1 MRLKLKLRSLRVRL
15 LLMFMLVVMVALITA
30 EGFANQTTSTAFE
43 TYVRN
48 GKSSIGPVVVDK
60 TFSVDVQAISY
71 KLATDYNQDPG
82 SIQALLARS
91 AEITGTRIILVNS
104 SMQVVADSAGATVGQ
119 TITSSKTPL
128 DVNKTG
134 TSFRLQSITDGPIL
148 VVSTEMSLPVS
159 PRTASSSPEQSFLG
173 SLKSSFWEALLLA
186 GLVALLLA
194 LLCSY
199 QILRPIRALTEVANR
214 MEKGDLSQ
222 RVKTRARDEIG
233 KLAHAF
239 NTMAD
244 SLAHSE
250 QLRRNMV
257 SDVAHELRTP
267 LTNIRGYL
275 EALQDRVVD
284 PTQEIIALL
293 YEESLLLSRLVADL
307 QELSLAETGQLYL
320 VRIPVALEEVIV
332 KAVYALQL
340 QAESKRVAI
349 HVDIPAGLPK
359 IEADPERVGQILR
372 NLLSNAITHTPPG
385 GEIFVSVWVA
395 KDEIGVS
402 VQDSGEGIAAEHL
415 PNIFER
421 FYRADASRARAT
433 GGTGLGLAIVRQMVQ
448 AHGGRVGVESHP
460 GQGASFTFTLPLA
473 IKDLDPC
480 VPTQ

>member
-1 MRLKLKLRSLRVRL
+1 VRL

-30 EGFANQTTSTAFE
+30 EGFANQTTSNAFE

-48 GKSSIGPVVVDK
+48 GKSSLGTVSIDK
-60 TFSVDVQAISY
+60 TFSADMQAISY
-71 KLATDYNQDPG
+71 KLAAAYNQDPR
-82 SIQALLARS
+82 SIQGLLNQS
-91 AEITGTRIILVNS
+91 AEISSTRIILVDS
-104 SMQVVADSAGATVGQ
+104 SMHVLADSAGATAGQ
-119 TITSSKTPL
+119 RITSSQTPL

-134 TSFRLQSITDGPIL
+134 TSLRLQSVTNGPIL
-148 VVSTEMSLPVS
+148 VVSTDMTLPVP
-159 PRTASSSPEQSFLG
+159 PRAVSSSPEQSFLG
-173 SLKSSFWEALLLA
+173 SVKSSFWEALLLA

-194 LLCSY
+194 LLFSY
-199 QILRPIRALTEVANR
+199 QILKPIRALTEVANR

-222 RVKTRARDEIG
+222 RVKTRAKDEIG

-244 SLAHSE
+244 SLARSE

-275 EALQDRVVD
+275 EALQDRVVQ
-284 PTQEIIALL
+284 PTQEIIASL

-307 QELSLAETGQLYL
+307 QELSLAEAGQLCL
-320 VRIPVALEEVIV
+320 ICRPLALEEIIV
-332 KAVYALQL
+332 KAAHALQL
-340 QAESKRVAI
+340 QAESKQIAI
-349 HVDIPAGLPK
+349 HIDIPPGLPK
-359 IEADPERVGQILR
+359 IEADPERVGQMLR
-372 NLLSNAITHTPPG
+372 NLLSNALTHTPVG
-385 GEIFVSVWVA
+385 GEIFVNAWVDG
-395 KDEIGVS
+395 DEVRVS

-433 GGTGLGLAIVRQMVQ
+433 GGTGLGLAIVKQMVQ

-460 GQGASFTFTLPLA
+460 GQGACFTFTLPLA
-473 IKDLDPC
+473 ITGLDPSE
-480 VPTQ
+480 VS

>member
-1 MRLKLKLRSLRVRL
+1 MRLRLRSLRVRL

-30 EGFANQTTSTAFE
+30 EGFANQTTSNAFE

-48 GKSSIGPVVVDK
+48 GKSSLGTVSIDK
-60 TFSVDVQAISY
+60 TFSADMQAISY
-71 KLATDYNQDPG
+71 KLAAAYNQDPR
-82 SIQALLARS
+82 SIQGLLNQS
-91 AEITGTRIILVNS
+91 AEISSTRIILVDS
-104 SMQVVADSAGATVGQ
+104 SMHVLADSAGATAGQ
-119 TITSSKTPL
+119 RITSSQTPL

-134 TSFRLQSITDGPIL
+134 TSLRLQSVTNGPIL
-148 VVSTEMSLPVS
+148 VVSTDMTLPVP
-159 PRTASSSPEQSFLG
+159 PRAVSSSPEQSFLG
-173 SLKSSFWEALLLA
+173 SVKSSFWEALLLA

-194 LLCSY
+194 LLFSY
-199 QILRPIRALTEVANR
+199 QILKPIRALTEVANR

-222 RVKTRARDEIG
+222 RVKTRAKDEIG

-244 SLAHSE
+244 SLARSE

-275 EALQDRVVD
+275 EALQDRVVQ
-284 PTQEIIALL
+284 PTQEIIASL

-307 QELSLAETGQLYL
+307 QELSLAEAGQLCL
-320 VRIPVALEEVIV
+320 ICRPLALEEIIV
-332 KAVYALQL
+332 KAAHALQL
-340 QAESKRVAI
+340 QAESKQIAI
-349 HVDIPAGLPK
+349 HIDIPPGLPK
-359 IEADPERVGQILR
+359 IEADPERVGQMLR
-372 NLLSNAITHTPPG
+372 NLLSNALTHTPVG
-385 GEIFVSVWVA
+385 GEIFVNAWVDG
-395 KDEIGVS
+395 DEVRVS

-433 GGTGLGLAIVRQMVQ
+433 GGTGLGLAIVKQMVQ

-460 GQGASFTFTLPLA
+460 GQGACFTFTLPLA
-473 IKDLDPC
+473 ITGLDPSE
-480 VPTQ
+480 VS

>member
-1 MRLKLKLRSLRVRL
+1 MRLRLRSLRVRL

-30 EGFANQTTSTAFE
+30 EGFANQTTSNAFE

-48 GKSSIGPVVVDK
+48 GKSSLGSASIDK
-60 TFSVDVQAISY
+60 TFSVDIQTISY
-71 KLATDYNQDPG
+71 KLVTAYQSDPK
-82 SIQALLARS
+82 SIQRQVERS
-91 AEITGTRIILVNS
+91 AEITGTRIILVDSNL
-104 SMQVVADSAGATVGQ
+104 QVLADSASAAVGQ
-119 TITSSKTPL
+119 RITSSQTPL

-134 TSFRLQSITDGPIL
+134 TSLRLQSVTDGPIL
-148 VVSTEMSLPVS
+148 VVSTDLSLPVQ
-159 PRTASSSPEQSFLG
+159 PQAVSSSPEQSFLG

-194 LLCSY
+194 LLFSY
-199 QILRPIRALTEVANR
+199 QILKPIRALTEVANR

-222 RVKTRARDEIG
+222 RVKTRAKDEIG

-244 SLAHSE
+244 SLARSE

-275 EALQDRVVD
+275 EALQDRVVQ
-284 PTQEIIALL
+284 PTQEIIASL

-307 QELSLAETGQLYL
+307 QELSLAEAGQLCL
-320 VRIPVALEEVIV
+320 ICRPLALEELIV

-340 QAESKRVAI
+340 QAEGKQIAI
-349 HVDIPAGLPK
+349 HVDISPGLPK
-359 IEADPERVGQILR
+359 IEADPERVAQILR
-372 NLLSNAITHTPPG
+372 NLLSNAITHTPVG
-385 GEIFVSVWVA
+385 GEIFVNAWVEE
-395 KDEIGVS
+395 DEVRVS
-402 VQDSGEGIAAEHL
+402 VQDSGEGVAAEHL
-415 PNIFER
+415 SNIFER

-433 GGTGLGLAIVRQMVQ
+433 GGTGLGLAIVKQMVQ

-460 GQGASFTFTLPLA
+460 GQGACFTFTLPLA
-473 IKDLDPC
+473 FTGLDPSA
-480 VPTQ
+480 TR